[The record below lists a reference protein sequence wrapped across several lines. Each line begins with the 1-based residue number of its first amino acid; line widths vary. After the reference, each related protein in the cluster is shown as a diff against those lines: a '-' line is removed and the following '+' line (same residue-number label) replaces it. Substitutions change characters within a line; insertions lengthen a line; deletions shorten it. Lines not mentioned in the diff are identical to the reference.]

1 MILVHVVVVRSIKS
15 VVENFFNKKNCGVT
29 DYNGKN
35 MNTKI
40 FDYLNTYA
48 TISDPQY
55 AIMLRGRWGC
65 GKTHFIKGWLNKF
78 EEKAKQPADENS
90 IELKPIYVSLFGM
103 SALKDV
109 KVAIDKCVN
118 PFFYSKTGK
127 ILKTAW
133 RVASRIAFKTEID
146 LDNNGSKETSFSGTL
161 DALSVFEER
170 NDKEIKG
177 VKFIIFDDI
186 ERCLIP
192 MKQLLGF
199 INYFVEQCNCHVVII
214 GEEKYLDEDSQ
225 KELQEFKEKVIGR
238 DFEIHPDVDEAIR
251 TFIEHPMM
259 DTEFLQSEFSTI
271 KECFECTQNNN
282 LRLLRQSLLDYS
294 LLLATLPDDL
304 KKDNHE
310 YLKALLSSYIA
321 VYAEFRNRENH
332 HLFNDWSNMYS
343 SAMFGLKGDE
353 AERAMALVRKYQK
366 VDDGNEFEAL
376 SPDIVSR
383 IVSNIDTG
391 EDFSVYI
398 CQILNR
404 KGKKVTALESLG
416 NYWDKSNEEFD
427 DCSNRLIE
435 EVLKGDIY
443 EPAEVGKSI
452 ALLGYFD
459 LMKLRKFPLENMGDF
474 IERVSALLKS
484 CGDLQEL
491 YKCKNQFF
499 QGYNFVRNHGE
510 EQLVTTDIIKCFN
523 EVFKQLQDS
532 LPNEMQVVL
541 RNLSDSNVD
550 KLIMIDNESY
560 PDHSS
565 TYRMRSIFAKE
576 DTSTLCDFLCK
587 MSNKGRNEFCQFLDY
602 HYDFHSICGFADRYK
617 PDFEVVSALK
627 AKLEEVAKTKV
638 SIERWS
644 YDNLIDNL
652 NKAVIRCRG
661 EQNVSM

>member
-1 MILVHVVVVRSIKS
+1 
-15 VVENFFNKKNCGVT
+15 
-29 DYNGKN
+29 
-35 MNTKI
+35 MNAKI
-40 FDYLNTYA
+40 FDNLNIYA
-48 TISDPQY
+48 YTPDPQY
-55 AIMLRGRWGC
+55 AIMLRGKWGC
-65 GKTHFIKGWLNKF
+65 GKTHFIKSWLNKLK
-78 EEKAKQPADENS
+78 EKEKHPANEKS
-90 IELKPIYVSLFGM
+90 IVLKPIYISLFGM
-103 SALKDV
+103 SALNDV

-127 ILKTAW
+127 ILKSAW
-133 RVASRIAFKTEID
+133 RVASKIAFKMEID
-146 LDNNGSKETSFSGTL
+146 IDKNGSKETSFSGTL

-214 GEEKYLDEDSQ
+214 GEEKYLDKDSL

-251 TFIEHPMM
+251 TFIDHPMM
-259 DTEFLQSEFSTI
+259 DKDFLQSEFDTI
-271 KECFECTQNNN
+271 KLCFECTHNDN

-294 LLLATLPDDL
+294 ILLASLPDDM
-304 KKDNHE
+304 KKENHA

-321 VYAEFRNRENH
+321 VYAEYRYRENH
-332 HLFNDWSNMYS
+332 HLFDDWSNMYS
-343 SAMFGLKGDE
+343 SAMFGLQGDE

-376 SPDIVSR
+376 NPEIVSR
-383 IVSNIDTG
+383 IVNNIDTG

-398 CQILNR
+398 YQILSR
-404 KGKKVTALESLG
+404 KGKKVNALESLG
-416 NYWDKSNEEFD
+416 NYWDKSNEDFE
-427 DCSNRLIE
+427 DCCNRLIE
-435 EVLKGDIY
+435 EILDGDIY

-459 LMKLRKFPLENMGDF
+459 LMKFRKFPVENMERF
-474 IERVSALLKS
+474 FERVSALLKS
-484 CGDLQEL
+484 CRNLQEL

-499 QGYNFVRNHGE
+499 QGYNFVSCHGE
-510 EQLVTTDIIKCFN
+510 EKLVTTEIIKCFN
-523 EVFKQLQDS
+523 HVFEQLQDN
-532 LPNEMQVVL
+532 LPDDMQVVL

-550 KLIMIDNESY
+550 KLLMIDNDPY

-565 TYRMRSIFAKE
+565 NYRMRPVFVKE
-576 DTSTLCDFLCK
+576 DPSMLCDFLCK
-587 MSNKGRNEFCQFLDY
+587 MSNSGRNKFSKFLDY
-602 HYDFHSICGFADRYK
+602 HYDFHSICSFADWYK
-617 PDFEVVSALK
+617 SDFKVVSALK
-627 AKLEEVAKTKV
+627 ENLEEVAKAKV
-638 SIERWS
+638 SIEKWS

-652 NKAVIRCRG
+652 NKAIRRCRG

>member
-1 MILVHVVVVRSIKS
+1 
-15 VVENFFNKKNCGVT
+15 
-29 DYNGKN
+29 

-40 FDYLNTYA
+40 FDYLNIYA
-48 TISDPQY
+48 STPDPQY
-55 AIMLRGRWGC
+55 AIMLRGKWGC

-78 EEKAKQPADENS
+78 EVKAKQPADENS

-103 SALKDV
+103 SVLNDV

-133 RVASRIAFKTEID
+133 RVASKIAFKTEID
-146 LDNNGSKETSFSGTL
+146 LDDNGSKETSFSGTL

-170 NDKEIKG
+170 NDKEVEG

-259 DTEFLQSEFSTI
+259 DTDFLQSEFGTI
-271 KECFECTQNNN
+271 KECFECTQNDN

-294 LLLATLPDDL
+294 MLLATLPDDL
-304 KKDNHE
+304 KKENHE

-332 HLFNDWSNMYS
+332 HLLYDWSNMYS

-376 SPDIVSR
+376 SPEMVSR
-383 IVSNIDTG
+383 IVNNIETG
-391 EDFSVYI
+391 EEFSVYI
-398 CQILNR
+398 CQILSR

-427 DCSNRLIE
+427 DCCNRLIE
-435 EVLKGDIY
+435 EVLKGEIY
-443 EPAEVGKSI
+443 GPAEVGKSI

-459 LMKLRKFPLENMGDF
+459 LMKFREFPVENMKHF
-474 IERVSALLKS
+474 FERVSILLKS
-484 CGDLQEL
+484 CRNLQEL

-523 EVFKQLQDS
+523 HVFDQLKECMPDD
-532 LPNEMQVVL
+532 MQVVL

-550 KLIMIDNESY
+550 QLKVIDNESY

-565 TYRMRSIFAKE
+565 TYRMRPIFAKE
-576 DTSTLCDFLCK
+576 DTSMLCDFLCK

-602 HYDFHSICGFADRYK
+602 HYDFHSICGFADWYK
-617 PDFEVVSALK
+617 PDFEVISALK
-627 AKLEEVAKTKV
+627 EKMEIVANSKFG
-638 SIERWS
+638 IEKWS
-644 YDNLIDNL
+644 YDHLIENLD
-652 NKAVIRCRG
+652 KAKRRCSG
-661 EQNVSM
+661 EQNVSI

>member
-1 MILVHVVVVRSIKS
+1 MLINQSVIKQ
-15 VVENFFNKKNCGVT
+15 
-29 DYNGKN
+29 N

-48 TISDPQY
+48 TIPDPQY
-55 AIMLRGRWGC
+55 AIMLRGKWGC

-103 SALKDV
+103 SVLNDV

-133 RVASRIAFKTEID
+133 RVASNIAFKTEID
-146 LDNNGSKETSFSGTL
+146 LNNNGSKETSFSGTL

-170 NDKEIKG
+170 NDKEVEG

-238 DFEIHPDVDEAIR
+238 DFEIHPDVDVAIR
-251 TFIEHPMM
+251 TFIGHPMM

-271 KECFECTQNNN
+271 KECFECTQIDN

-321 VYAEFRNRENH
+321 VYAEYRNRENH
-332 HLFNDWSNMYS
+332 HLFEDWSNLYS
-343 SAMFGLKGDE
+343 SAMFGLRDE
-353 AERAMALVRKYQK
+353 PADEVMALVRKYQK
-366 VDDGNEFEAL
+366 VDEGKYFEVLNPEIASL
-376 SPDIVSR
+376 IVSH
-383 IVSNIDTG
+383 IDSG
-391 EDFSVYI
+391 KDLSECIGKVLSKEG
-398 CQILNR
+398 QKLN
-404 KGKKVTALESLG
+404 ALERLG
-416 NYWDKSNEEFD
+416 NYWDKSNEEFEV
-427 DCSNRLIE
+427 CSNQLIE
-435 EVLKGDIY
+435 EVLNGEIS

-459 LMKLRKFPLENMGDF
+459 LMKFCKFPVENMGCF
-474 IERVSALLKS
+474 KERISALLKS
-484 CGDLQEL
+484 CGNLQEL

-499 QGYNFVRNHGE
+499 QGYNFVRSHSE
-510 EQLVTTDIIKCFN
+510 EQMATTEIIKHFN
-523 EVFKQLQDS
+523 EGFNQLQDS
-532 LPNEMQVVL
+532 LPDDIQLVL

-550 KLIMIDNESY
+550 KLRTIDNESY

-565 TYRMRSIFAKE
+565 TYRMRPIFVKE
-576 DTSTLCDFLCK
+576 NSDKLYEFLCK
-587 MSNKGRNEFCQFLDY
+587 MSNRGRNEFSQFLDY
-602 HYDFHSICGFADRYK
+602 HYDFHTICGFADWYK

-652 NKAVIRCRG
+652 NKAVRRCSG
-661 EQNVSM
+661 EQNVSV

>member
-1 MILVHVVVVRSIKS
+1 
-15 VVENFFNKKNCGVT
+15 
-29 DYNGKN
+29 

-40 FDYLNTYA
+40 FDYLNIYA
-48 TISDPQY
+48 STPDPQY
-55 AIMLRGRWGC
+55 AIMLRGKWGC

-78 EEKAKQPADENS
+78 EAKAKQPADENS

-103 SALKDV
+103 SVLNDV

-133 RVASRIAFKTEID
+133 RVASKIAFKTEID

-170 NDKEIKG
+170 NDKEVEG

-214 GEEKYLDEDSQ
+214 GEEKYLGEDSR

-238 DFEIHPDVDEAIR
+238 DFEIHPDVDEAIS

-259 DTEFLQSEFSTI
+259 DTDFLQSEFGTI
-271 KECFECTQNNN
+271 RECFECTKNNN

-294 LLLATLPDDL
+294 ILLASLPSDL
-304 KKDNHE
+304 KKENHE
-310 YLKALLSSYIA
+310 YLRALLSSYIA
-321 VYAEFRNRENH
+321 VYSEYRNRENH
-332 HLFNDWSNMYS
+332 HLFKDWSNMYS
-343 SAMFGLKGDE
+343 SAMFGFKGDE
-353 AERAMALVRKYQK
+353 AESTMALVRKYQK
-366 VDDGNEFEAL
+366 VDAGNEFEAL
-376 SPDIVSR
+376 SPEIVSR
-383 IVSNIDTG
+383 VVNNIDTG

-398 CQILNR
+398 YQILSR
-404 KGKKVTALESLG
+404 KGKKVNALESFG
-416 NYWDKSNEEFD
+416 NYWDKSNEEFEN
-427 DCSNRLIE
+427 CCKRLIE
-435 EVLKGDIY
+435 EILNGEIS

-459 LMKLRKFPLENMGDF
+459 LMKFRKFPEEYMENF
-474 IERVSALLKS
+474 FEHASALLTS
-484 CGDLQEL
+484 CRNLQEL
-491 YKCKNQFF
+491 YKCRNQFF
-499 QGYNFVRNHGE
+499 QGYNFVGNHGE

-523 EVFKQLQDS
+523 EVFKQLHDR
-532 LPNEMQVVL
+532 LPNDMQVVL

-550 KLIMIDNESY
+550 KLIMIDSEPY

-565 TYRMRSIFAKE
+565 TYRMLPIFAKE
-576 DTSTLCDFLCK
+576 DAGMLCDSLCK
-587 MSNKGRNEFCQFLDY
+587 MSNKGRNEFCRFLDY
-602 HYDFHSICGFADRYK
+602 HYDFHTICGFADRYR
-617 PDFEVVSALK
+617 PDFEIVSALK
-627 AKLEEVAKTKV
+627 SKLEEVAITKI
-638 SIERWS
+638 SIEKWS

-652 NKAVIRCRG
+652 NKAVRRCSG
-661 EQNVSM
+661 EQNVSV